1 MEIDTRLVAYYPC
14 KDGTLVKGG
23 TVLLNTAVG
32 APSDLGYSGQAMDGH
47 PQPGCSWLLKGGR
60 WGKPTLY
67 LNGAGGYVDCGNNS
81 RLSFER
87 DDQFTLEAW
96 ISTSASAVMPIVAKV
111 DAVNGR
117 GYRLYLDANG
127 YLCGE
132 VSNQLPDN
140 VLRRVGT
147 EALDDGEW
155 HHVMMTYDGSSNVDG
170 LLTYLDGQ
178 PHGAAASNNLAA
190 TVVHQQPL
198 RIGSDGSSDYFKGQ
212 IDEVAIHNRALSASE
227 VLGHYEMGR
236 P

>member
-1 MEIDTRLVAYYPC
+1 M
-14 KDGTLVKGG
+14 
-23 TVLLNTAVG
+23 LLNTAVG
-32 APSDLGYSGQAMDGH
+32 APSDLGYNAQTMDGH
-47 PQPGCSWLLKGGR
+47 PQPGCSWLPTGGR
-60 WGKPTLY
+60 WDKPTLY
-67 LNGAGGYVDCGNNS
+67 LNGAGGYVDCGSNS
-81 RLSFER
+81 RLSYER

-96 ISTSASAVMPIVAKV
+96 INTSASAVMPIVAKV

-132 VSNQLPDN
+132 VSNELPNDI
-140 VLRRVGT
+140 LRRVGT

-155 HHVMMTYDGSSNVDG
+155 HHVMMTYDGSSSVSG

-178 PHGAAASNNLAA
+178 PHGAVAIDNLAA

-198 RIGSDGSSDYFKGQ
+198 RIGSDGGADYF
-212 IDEVAIHNRALSASE
+212 EVAIYNKALSAGDA
-227 VLGHYEMGR
+227 LGHYDMGR